1 MSYDDII
8 YIILFI
14 LLIIL
19 VERVFLNDIN
29 FTDLKTKMING
40 IKNSINNGN
49 GNGNTSEDMIK
60 EGFDDKPFKHR
71 GGGSLADNKKK
82 DKTGSY
88 ELSEGDERMIKT
100 VQVTYDVAD
109 KFAYMMIKMPY
120 DLLNKIRERLFDFLE
135 NMKDIL
141 QPIVNF
147 GKQMFNIAKRVFMQF
162 YNMWLKYVKQF
173 FAIMRNLPDFI
184 RRNADLIIDF
194 VSNFIMSIITSLESF
209 ASMFEKILSI
219 IVELPSMVFKLLNQ
233 IPELLLNIIIM
244 VLRLPSFLIGIV
256 ISLQNQG
263 LSLMDKSFGIPFMDL
278 FFN

>member
-1 MSYDDII
+1 M
-8 YIILFI
+8 
-14 LLIIL
+14 
-19 VERVFLNDIN
+19 
-29 FTDLKTKMING
+29 
-40 IKNSINNGN
+40 
-49 GNGNTSEDMIK
+49 
-60 EGFDDKPFKHR
+60 DKPFKHR

-135 NMKDIL
+135 NMKDII

-184 RRNADLIIDF
+184 RRNADLIIIF
-194 VSNFIMSIITSLESF
+194 IKFLSPWAVSQVRQIQIILC
-209 ASMFEKILSI
+209 
-219 IVELPSMVFKLLNQ
+219 
-233 IPELLLNIIIM
+233 
-244 VLRLPSFLIGIV
+244 
-256 ISLQNQG
+256 
-263 LSLMDKSFGIPFMDL
+263 D
-278 FFN
+278 